1 MFYAVAVIVAIFA
14 SIGHI
19 CFKKFA
25 LKGKTALPALLMDW
39 HLISGSAFFG
49 TGVILSIIA
58 LKYIDFS
65 AYYSFTA
72 LNYLFI
78 SGLSKIYLKE
88 RIDQRKIIGNLII
101 ISGILVYNL

>member
-14 SIGHI
+14 SIGHV

-25 LKGKTALPALLMDW
+25 LKGKTVFPALLMDR
-39 HLISGSAFFG
+39 HLILGSAFFG
-49 TGVILSIIA
+49 MSVVLSIIA
-58 LKYIDFS
+58 LKFIDFS

-78 SGLSKIYLKE
+78 SVLSKIYLKE
-88 RIDQRKIIGNLII
+88 WIDQRKIIGNLII